1 MIAALSKHAQ
11 KSLFDGIWEAA
22 NACYLPS
29 HAVVGELYSVCDNF
43 SVEYQLPARN
53 DMLCIAEFTENDHF
67 FDLSWKPR
75 NLLPVSF
82 KVLNDLLQKEGLMS
96 PWILIES

>member
-22 NACYLPS
+22 NACYLPF

-53 DMLCIAEFTENDHF
+53 DMLCIAEFSENDHF

-75 NLLPVSF
+75 NLLPVFLIQSF
-82 KVLNDLLQKEGLMS
+82 ERSTSERRSHVTMDLN
-96 PWILIES
+96 